1 MLQVP
6 NDVLRRMFDTYTV
19 LDGQQQPLTMKS
31 NISADNA
38 NRLYQAVKTYKPRL
52 VLEIGLAYG
61 ISALAILTA
70 LKEIGEGGKLISID
84 PYQQESWQNIGLL
97 NIERAGLAGSHE
109 FTSEP
114 DYFALPR
121 MFGEDMHFEMAYI
134 DGWHIFDYVMMNFFY
149 VDKMLSVGGIAA
161 FNDAS
166 HVGVKQTIQFMQLYR
181 RYDEVKIALPQSD
194 GAQVSGQMADFQKRL
209 ARMKASGGYG
219 KLFKSLR
226 FRLVNGMSLA
236 DRYFKKREYW
246 EPSDADYC
254 NIVSSIT
261 R

>member
-1 MLQVP
+1 MLNVP
-6 NDVLRRMFDTYTV
+6 NEILRQMFQTYTV
-19 LDGQQQPLTMKS
+19 LDQNQQPLTMAS

-70 LKEIGEGGKLISID
+70 LQEIGEGGKLISID
-84 PYQQESWQNIGLL
+84 PYQEKSWKNIGLL
-97 NIERAGLAGSHE
+97 NIERAGLAQYHE
-109 FTSEP
+109 FTGEP

-121 MFGEDMHFEMAYI
+121 MLGNDMRFEMAYI

-149 VDKMLSVGGIAA
+149 VDKMLAVGGIAA

-166 HVGVKQTIQFMQLYR
+166 HVGVKQTIQFMNAYR
-181 RYDEVKIALPQSD
+181 RYNEVKIETSHQNK
-194 GAQVSGQMADFQKRL
+194 GQMSGQISDFQKRL
-209 ARMKASGGYG
+209 ERMRASGGYG

-226 FRLVNGMSLA
+226 FRLLNGMSLA
-236 DRYFKKREYW
+236 DRYFQKLEYW